1 MTGVVIIDNF
11 DSFVYNLY
19 QHVGEQGVEVKV
31 LRNNASLAEIESQN
45 PERLIISPGP
55 GRPEDSGVSI
65 EAIERF
71 SGKIPI
77 LGVCLGHQAIGA
89 AFGAEIIQAERLLH
103 GKTSIIKHNEK
114 SIFQGLKNP
123 FIATRYHSL
132 IIDSDTLPGELQ
144 INARTVDDETLMGA
158 RHKTHPTFGV
168 QFHPESILTSEGKKM
183 IKNFLQI

>member
-19 QHVGEQGVEVKV
+19 QYVGEQGVEVRV
-31 LRNNASLAEIESQN
+31 LRNNVSLTEIESQN

-55 GRPEDSGVSI
+55 GRPEDTGVSI

-89 AFGAEIIQAERLLH
+89 AFGAEIIRAERLLH
-103 GKTSIIKHNEK
+103 LSRLEKPFYRNKVSFAHNR
-114 SIFQGLKNP
+114 F
-123 FIATRYHSL
+123 
-132 IIDSDTLPGELQ
+132 
-144 INARTVDDETLMGA
+144 
-158 RHKTHPTFGV
+158 
-168 QFHPESILTSEGKKM
+168 
-183 IKNFLQI
+183 